1 MTSYK
6 NNKINIIYC
15 ICGFLVML
23 VAALMLRND
32 REKLM
37 KTGTVTVGI
46 ITHTHTHNGR
56 LNDDP
61 YVIDFSFIK
70 DDTIIDGVTSLTLGE
85 KDLFFKAI
93 VGQTYKV
100 RYNPNKPKKSRIY
113 PDEPIMVSNEDYE
126 RLLDRVYVRQQQVE
140 KSKTWWKNF

>member
-1 MTSYK
+1 MKLNIKT
-6 NNKINIIYC
+6 NIILC
-15 ICGFLVML
+15 ICALLVLFLAGL
-23 VAALMLRND
+23 KRRND

-37 KTGTVTVGI
+37 KTGAVTVGI

-70 DDTIIDGVTSLTLGE
+70 DDTIINGITSLTLEE

-113 PDEPIMVSNEDYE
+113 PDEPVMVSNEDYE
-126 RLLDRVYVRQQQVE
+126 RLLDRVYIRQQQVE